1 MKKGLY
7 IIALLSYVVLSC
19 SEKLD
24 PQPNDYSKA
33 FTSDVR
39 KGWQIR
45 SIQLLEDGKGT
56 QSFGLPQCLADDI
69 YFFYAGIEKSFEIS
83 NGNTKCSAEEPDII
97 ISDTWEFSNAN
108 ATMNIILPLF
118 ADFKL
123 PYFVREVDE
132 TEMELEIFLDDENT
146 SSYRINFRAVD
157 EE

>member
-7 IIALLSYVVLSC
+7 FIVALLSGVLSC

-24 PQPNDYSKA
+24 PQPNEYSRA
-33 FTSDVR
+33 FTGEVR

-45 SIQLLEDGKGT
+45 SIQLLEEGKGT
-56 QSFGLPQCLADDI
+56 QSFGLPVCLGDDI

-132 TEMELEIFLDDENT
+132 NEMELEIFLDEENR
-146 SSYRINFRAVD
+146 SRYRINFRAVD

>member
-1 MKKGLY
+1 MKKGY
-7 IIALLSYVVLSC
+7 YFIALLSVVFSC

-24 PQPNDYSKA
+24 PQPNDYSKM

-45 SIQLLEDGKGT
+45 SIRLLEEGKGT
-56 QSFGLPQCLADDI
+56 QSFGLPVCLADDI
-69 YFFYAGIEKSFEIS
+69 YFFYAGVEKGFEVS
-83 NGNTKCSAEEPDII
+83 NGKTKCSADEPDTIVF
-97 ISDTWEFSNAN
+97 DTWEFSNAN

-123 PYFVREVDE
+123 PYFVRDVDE

-146 SSYRINFRAVD
+146 SSYRITFKAID
-157 EE
+157 ED